1 MNDQEESLEVMKKE
15 EASWLVNGPAVLNMM
30 QYQKPAK
37 LKFGEVIVFNSF
49 ILHGN
54 ISFNS
59 EFSRIACGVR
69 FQSSKKPLLQKNSDF
84 FKYYKLN

>member
-1 MNDQEESLEVMKKE
+1 
-15 EASWLVNGPAVLNMM
+15 MM
-30 QYQKPAK
+30 HDQKPAK

-49 ILHGN
+49 ISHGN
-54 ISFNS
+54 ISLNS